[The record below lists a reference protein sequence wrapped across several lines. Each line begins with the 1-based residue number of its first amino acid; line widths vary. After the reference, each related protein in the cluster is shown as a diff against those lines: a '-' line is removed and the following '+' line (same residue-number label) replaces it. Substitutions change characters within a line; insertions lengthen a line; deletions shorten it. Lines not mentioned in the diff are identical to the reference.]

1 MFDWIRRRH
10 KEPEQSKESPS
21 TEALKKFSDDLDHWN
36 LESFGHIV
44 PWNLVPWNLEENDF
58 AEFMEKLIS
67 GRTRLEL
74 EVHMT
79 QLVSRL
85 KESAKERDEH
95 SKVAA
100 DTGLAQRVREVAEYR
115 LQQTKRKD
123 ERLNDDLSKIIS
135 KQQIFEKISRYQRAL
150 AILHP
155 TVKAGSLTLAEIESE
170 IETLTTPECDYPG
183 NKPFELTSEMI
194 EKYIK
199 MI

>member
-44 PWNLVPWNLEENDF
+44 PWNLEENDF

-79 QLVSRL
+79 LLVSRL

-170 IETLTTPECDYPG
+170 IEILTTPECDYPG
-183 NKPFELTSEMI
+183 NKPFEPSSEMI
-194 EKYIK
+194 GK
-199 MI
+199 MKKLFDVI

>member
-44 PWNLVPWNLEENDF
+44 PWNLEENDF

-74 EVHMT
+74 EVRMT

-170 IETLTTPECDYPG
+170 IEILATPECHYPG
-183 NKPFELTSEMI
+183 NKPFEPSSEMI
-194 EKYIK
+194 EKK
-199 MI
+199 